1 MTEAGTYGYAR
12 VSARDQ
18 NLDRQ
23 LDALAEFGVE
33 RRHIYSE
40 KASGKGFEAL
50 LRLCMTAA

>member
-40 KASGKGFEAL
+40 KASGKDFERL
-50 LRLCMTAA
+50 LRLCMPAA